1 MEPHMTNNPF
11 DNPQF
16 RKELSD
22 LLDEK
27 LRPLSEL
34 EKTVKEHEEYINQQK
49 GGGRVLMFI
58 WTGLLGL
65 LSGWL
70 GSKGH

>member
-1 MEPHMTNNPF
+1 MTNNPF

-27 LRPLSEL
+27 LKPLSEL
-34 EKTVKEHEEYINQQK
+34 EETVKEHEKYISQQT
-49 GGGRVLMFI
+49 GGGRVLTFI
-58 WTGLLGL
+58 WMGLVSLVG
-65 LSGWL
+65 GWL

>member
-1 MEPHMTNNPF
+1 MDPHMTTNPF

-16 RKELSD
+16 RKELTE

-27 LRPLSEL
+27 LEPVAKLQEI
-34 EKTVKEHEEYINQQK
+34 VDEHEEYINQQK
-49 GGGRVLMFI
+49 GGGRVLNFI
-58 WTGLLGL
+58 WMGLLGL
-65 LSGWL
+65 VSGWL